1 MRPVTMLAG
10 GSFCLLLTSFA
21 AAQELTPGKYSG
33 SYNPPNFPNS
43 LVSITLD
50 IQSVDTGA
58 VTGQGQ
64 RSVTTQGG
72 TRLRD
77 GCIGGFPLKGTV
89 KGGTVDISAAEKW
102 GPAGDCLF
110 RVRGTVSGD
119 KIVGKIG
126 QSDVEL
132 KR

>member
-1 MRPVTMLAG
+1 MRSVTMLAG

-21 AAQELTPGKYSG
+21 AAQELAPGRYTG

-50 IQSVDTGA
+50 IQSVENGA
-58 VTGQGQ
+58 IAGQGQ
-64 RSVTTQGG
+64 RSVTSQIG
-72 TRLRD
+72 TRLRE

-89 KGGTVDISAAEKW
+89 KGDTVDISAAEKW

-119 KIVGKIG
+119 KILGKIG
-126 QSDVEL
+126 QSDIEL